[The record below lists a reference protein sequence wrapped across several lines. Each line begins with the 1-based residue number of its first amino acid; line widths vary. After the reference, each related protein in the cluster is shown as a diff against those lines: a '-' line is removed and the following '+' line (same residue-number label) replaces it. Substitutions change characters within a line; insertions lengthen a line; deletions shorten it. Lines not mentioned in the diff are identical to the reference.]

1 VPRNELSS
9 WRTTGLGRDKTFRGL
24 QISDLKGKV
33 SVVTSALKGIGAAIA
48 LIEASEPKPAKRG
61 P

>member
-1 VPRNELSS
+1 
-9 WRTTGLGRDKTFRGL
+9 
-24 QISDLKGKV
+24 
-33 SVVTSALKGIGAAIA
+33 VTSALKGIGAAIA